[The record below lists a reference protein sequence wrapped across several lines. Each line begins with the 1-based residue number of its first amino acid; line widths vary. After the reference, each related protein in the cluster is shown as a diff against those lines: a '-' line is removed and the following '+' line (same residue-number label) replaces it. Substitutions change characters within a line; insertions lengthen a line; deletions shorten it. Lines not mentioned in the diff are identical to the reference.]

1 MTDFPLT
8 DDVVLLNSGDTAR
21 KGMYVE
27 FGLFHHPDGPIL
39 PGMSNPFNELSQG
52 REKGQRFRITIT
64 PLAEDETT
72 PAEPQDA
79 RDDPEGTE
87 TPEEG
92 ERPKGGERA
101 KRAGILCGDVRF
113 QHWLEAKLP
122 VAWRGADALMPE
134 KYNPEMVAAEVLREF
149 CGVESRALLD
159 HYDESAR
166 RFDKIAED
174 FYRSQRGQSDEEV
187 AKQARRG

>member
-79 RDDPEGTE
+79 RDAPEGTGTPA
-87 TPEEG
+87 TPETRTQPQK
-92 ERPKGGERA
+92 ERRPWHELSAREQSVLRCKDEAFQRW
-101 KRAGILCGDVRF
+101 VNMRF
-113 QHWLEAKLP
+113 GP
-122 VAWRGADALMPE
+122 VGTDFNEENAALMVRTLCQVSTRGDLDE
-134 KYNPEMVAAEVLREF
+134 CASAAWHAIDNEF
-149 CGVESRALLD
+149 R
-159 HYDESAR
+159 
-166 RFDKIAED
+166 
-174 FYRSQRGQSDEEV
+174 RSQRGQSDEEV